1 MEGNFVSRIIEPAGS
16 ISVLVRKFIAL
27 DLAVYPENRPG
38 DKHIP
43 DGSCNLVFNFCGK
56 IKMSTEDAAERF
68 LPPYFLTLPYL
79 GYVNVVPQCEM
90 SSLIVV
96 CKSSVLTGLTGISLT
111 GGREV
116 PYISAEEIIPEKL
129 WHEMRNCNTPEGQ
142 IGLFS
147 EYIRTTYHIENYVP
161 DEIDRVYETIFESG
175 GCMKISALTGISGMS
190 DRTFRNQFRKR
201 VGISAKGLSRL
212 VRVHLLWRHIYES
225 GNQDLMDLTYRG
237 NFFDQSHLDH
247 DIKKILGECPGKF
260 FKRDLELV
268 RIYSGF

>member
-1 MEGNFVSRIIEPAGS
+1 MEGNFVSRTIDPDRN

-27 DLAVYPENRPG
+27 DLAVYPGTRPG

-43 DGSCNLVFNFCGK
+43 DGSSNLVFNFCGK
-56 IKMSTEDAAERF
+56 IKMSTEEDAERF

-90 SSLIVV
+90 NSLIVV
-96 CKSSVLTGLTGISLT
+96 CKSSVLTGLTGISIPS
-111 GGREV
+111 GGHA
-116 PYISAEEIIPEKL
+116 PFISAGNIIPEAL
-129 WHEMRNCNTPEGQ
+129 WLEMRSCPTAEGQ
-142 IGLFS
+142 VAIFS
-147 EYIRTTYHIENYVP
+147 EFFRKNYSVEKYVP
-161 DEIDRVYETIFESG
+161 DEIDLVYEKIFESG
-175 GCMKISALTGISGMS
+175 GSLKISDLAELAGMS
-190 DRTFRNQFRKR
+190 GRTFRNRFRKR

-225 GNQDLMDLTYRG
+225 GNQDLMDLAFRG

-268 RIYSGF
+268 KIYSGF

>member
-1 MEGNFVSRIIEPAGS
+1 MEGNFVSRTIGPDRN

-27 DLAVYPENRPG
+27 DLAVYPDSRPG

-43 DGSCNLVFNFCGK
+43 DGSSNLVFNFCGK
-56 IKMSTEDAAERF
+56 IKMSTEEAAERY

-90 SSLIVV
+90 TSLIVV
-96 CKSSVLTGLTGISLT
+96 CKSSVLTGLTGISLPY
-111 GGREV
+111 GENA
-116 PYISAEEIIPEKL
+116 PYISAGNIIPETL
-129 WHEMRNCNTPEGQ
+129 WHEMRSCKSAEEQ
-142 IGLFS
+142 VALFS
-147 EYIRTTYHIENYVP
+147 DFVRKNYPVDEYVP
-161 DEIDRVYETIFESG
+161 DEIDMVYEKIFESG
-175 GCMKISALTGISGMS
+175 GCLKISELAGLSGMS
-190 DRTFRNQFRKR
+190 DRTFRNRFRKR

-225 GNQDLMDLTYRG
+225 GNQDLMDLTFRG

-260 FKRDLELV
+260 FRRDLELV
-268 RIYSGF
+268 KIYSGF

>member
-1 MEGNFVSRIIEPAGS
+1 MEGNFVSRTIEPDRD

-27 DLAVYPENRPG
+27 DLTVYPESRPG

-43 DGSCNLVFNFCGK
+43 DGSCCLVFNFCGK
-56 IKMSTEDAAERF
+56 IKMSTEEAAERY

-90 SSLIVV
+90 TSLIVV
-96 CKSSVLTGLTGISLT
+96 CKSSVLTGLTGVSLSAGT
-111 GGREV
+111 QV
-116 PYISAEEIIPEKL
+116 PYISAGQIIPESL
-129 WHEMRNCNTPEGQ
+129 WNEMKTGSDTREQ
-142 IGLFS
+142 IEIFS
-147 EYIRTTYHIENYVP
+147 DYIRKNYPVDEYVP
-161 DEIDRVYETIFESG
+161 DEIDLVYEKIFDSG
-175 GCMKISALTGISGMS
+175 GCLKISELALLSGMS
-190 DRTFRNQFRKR
+190 DRTFRNQFHKR

-225 GNQDLMDLTYRG
+225 GNKDLMDLAFRG